1 MKKHEDAL
9 KTIGEVSSS
18 IEVPVYV
25 IRFWETK
32 FKDLKPIK
40 KKTGSRYYSQTQIDL
55 LKKIKYLLYEKKLT
69 IKGAILDLKD
79 FGGQKKIIINEIKD
93 LIHEIKKIYKFR
105 GVAQLGSASVWGA
118 GGRWFKSSRPDQ
130 YIS

>member
-9 KTIGEVSSS
+9 KTIGEVSYA

-40 KKTGSRYYSQTQIDL
+40 KKTGSRYYSIS
-55 LKKIKYLLYEKKLT
+55 KYFSE
-69 IKGAILDLKD
+69 
-79 FGGQKKIIINEIKD
+79 
-93 LIHEIKKIYKFR
+93 
-105 GVAQLGSASVWGA
+105 
-118 GGRWFKSSRPDQ
+118 SR
-130 YIS
+130 